1 MEKKWW
7 HDKVAYQIY
16 PKSFKDSN
24 GDGIGDLR
32 GIIEKLDYLKELGAD
47 ILWLCPIYKSPF
59 VDQGYD
65 ISDYYKI
72 DESFGSMEDFDEL
85 LAETKKRDMY
95 VIMDLV
101 INHCSDQHEW
111 FQKALK
117 DPEGEFGDYFYFRK
131 GKDGNPPSN
140 YRSYFGGSAWEKVAG
155 SDYYYLHMF
164 AKQQPDLNWNN
175 EKLMRELYTMVNWW
189 LEKGLAG
196 FRIDAIMNV
205 KKDMEFK
212 DLEPDGEDGLGE
224 VWRMLETVD
233 GVGEMLE
240 DLKRNTFEKYQA
252 FTVAEVSTMKKDELS
267 DFIGDNGHF
276 GTMFDFSATV
286 LGNGE
291 HGWYDSKPIQFDDF
305 RRVLYRSQL
314 ACQDVGFLANIIEN
328 HDSPRGVNRFLPEY
342 ARYDAGIKM
351 LGTVSV
357 LLRGIPFLYQ
367 GQEIGMQNCQR
378 DSIEEYD
385 DISTIQ
391 EYHKALEAGFE
402 PKEALAVCGQIS
414 RDNARTPMQWDD
426 GENAGFTR
434 GTPWLKTN
442 PNYRRINVKEQ
453 MEREDSVLNYYK
465 RLLALRKSDLYR
477 EVFTYGRFAPLFEM
491 EEKIFAYER
500 RLENT
505 AVRVIANF
513 SCEEK
518 TLPVDYLSGDQVL
531 LNNLEEIRVQ
541 ERSITLRPFQVV
553 VVRS

>member
-1 MEKKWW
+1 
-7 HDKVAYQIY
+7 
-16 PKSFKDSN
+16 
-24 GDGIGDLR
+24 
-32 GIIEKLDYLKELGAD
+32 
-47 ILWLCPIYKSPF
+47 
-59 VDQGYD
+59 
-65 ISDYYKI
+65 
-72 DESFGSMEDFDEL
+72 
-85 LAETKKRDMY
+85 
-95 VIMDLV
+95 
-101 INHCSDQHEW
+101 
-111 FQKALK
+111 
-117 DPEGEFGDYFYFRK
+117 
-131 GKDGNPPSN
+131 
-140 YRSYFGGSAWEKVAG
+140 
-155 SDYYYLHMF
+155 
-164 AKQQPDLNWNN
+164 
-175 EKLMRELYTMVNWW
+175 
-189 LEKGLAG
+189 
-196 FRIDAIMNV
+196 
-205 KKDMEFK
+205 
-212 DLEPDGEDGLGE
+212 
-224 VWRMLETVD
+224 
-233 GVGEMLE
+233 
-240 DLKRNTFEKYQA
+240 
-252 FTVAEVSTMKKDELS
+252 MKKDELS

-342 ARYDAGIKM
+342 ARNDAGIKM